1 MGNVTWFLLS
11 VASVIFILWETLGLI
26 LARLM
31 VAETSTRETRPHTR
45 RVGELRL
52 ITPAGPEELTLQSL
66 SPEQRDYRVF
76 IDKL

>member
-1 MGNVTWFLLS
+1 MTWFLLS
-11 VASVIFILWETLGLI
+11 VASVTFILWETLGLI
-26 LARLM
+26 LARLIA
-31 VAETSTRETRPHTR
+31 AEASTRETRPHTR